1 MKTMEKQSI
10 NNPTNG
16 KGERLAMSIKE
27 AAERLSV
34 SASFMRL
41 EIARGHL
48 RPIRLGRRVL
58 IGESEIGRYLA
69 ASMAVEAQPIRSRQ
83 R

>member
-1 MKTMEKQSI
+1 MAKRSI
-10 NNPTNG
+10 NSQANVG
-16 KGERLAMSIKE
+16 GETLAMSVAK

-41 EIARGHL
+41 EIARGQL

-58 IGESEIGRYLA
+58 ITETEIGRYLA
-69 ASMAVEAQPIRSRQ
+69 ANTEAPSNRR

>member
-1 MKTMEKQSI
+1 MK
-10 NNPTNG
+10 NRNVTN
-16 KGERLAMSIKE
+16 EAIEANRLALSLE
-27 AAERLSV
+27 DTAWRLSV
-34 SASFMRL
+34 SPSFLRL

-58 IGESEIGRYLA
+58 ISESEIGRYLA
-69 ASMAVEAQPIRSRQ
+69 ASTVEAQPTRSRP